1 MAGLGFIV
9 PRSRHSGDRLA
20 LSAHRNCW
28 KITLGWIGV
37 ARVGFKC
44 QQQLFLWSMLIILCR
59 VRHPDAV
66 LRNSAGGE
74 PGEKIKRKGRRVGGS
89 TIKRSMTATSS
100 EARSQPPRAPNEH
113 GIGVLFKFVKL
124 LCNIPKIES
133 KRTC

>member
-44 QQQLFLWSMLIILCR
+44 QQQLFLWPQIMKHELKSIITSTFSLL
-59 VRHPDAV
+59 VRWRSVSRPW
-66 LRNSAGGE
+66 RRSSSATL
-74 PGEKIKRKGRRVGGS
+74 V
-89 TIKRSMTATSS
+89 TAEEITEDSS
-100 EARSQPPRAPNEH
+100 AAAALQAAE
-113 GIGVLFKFVKL
+113 
-124 LCNIPKIES
+124 
-133 KRTC
+133 